1 MTRLDPIATRDAIE
15 AAYGR
20 YLRSVMR
27 TNDPAINEAI
37 RNEWTRLGENVPL
50 VAGPILESSPPFRP
64 GPSIRDMVA
73 QGTLSQSWLQRR
85 MEHGLPID
93 RPLYAHQSKAAEHV
107 VGRGRN
113 LVVATGTGSGKT
125 EAFLI
130 PVIDALLREQEAGTL
145 GPGVRALLLYPMN
158 ALANDQLKR
167 LRELL
172 ADCPEITFGRYT
184 SETKDTHARAEAAR
198 RDLRLPPARP
208 NELISRDEMQRT
220 PPHILLTNYAMLEY
234 LLMRPGDR
242 PLFEHDGRGWQFVVL
257 DEVHSYDGALA
268 LELGMLMRRLL
279 DRVGRAPSDVRFIGT
294 SATLGSGEG
303 SFPQVATFASNLFG
317 SIFEYVPGDP
327 SRRDVLGAERLRLE
341 LPPPDASMTLAD
353 ALAEGDATTRSE
365 KLLAIPGAQALLRG
379 IADRPRRAEDLAR
392 EIFPG
397 QPGAVS
403 LTTALVD
410 ALATHRRPGEDHP
423 ILSARYHTFVR
434 AIEGPSICL
443 RPHGPSH
450 LPRISL
456 VSDRHCPDC
465 GEDAPMAELAT
476 CRRCNQWYVRGQAPR
491 ARLERADGLDDTQ
504 PDGSPSSVRYFAPI
518 PGEFGSADDD
528 DEINDGDQT
537 ASGDAVELV
546 ACTYCWQLGDASPGC
561 ACPSEAWKH
570 FRMAPTT
577 TTGQSIRCVNC
588 GVPSSTSGPRRLR
601 LGSDAPPAVLASTLY
616 DNLPASPD
624 GDAGKFISFADSR
637 QDAAF
642 FASYLER
649 TYGAIDRRRLVL
661 RALRQTWAAAG
672 GPVRLEDVAS
682 ALRKLADVE
691 GHFDERESAYAQLA
705 RARSWLLWELSSVD
719 RRQSLDGVALTLRQ
733 LVRPREWKAP
743 AEMRAEP
750 WKLDDDEAW
759 QVIQTLLGT
768 LVDSQV
774 VSFPEGVEAAW
785 PLFAPR
791 NRLLFVC
798 EDHSSPKHGISSW
811 VPAREAS
818 ENRRSDYLARILARN
833 GYADRKG
840 QRAYANALLRF
851 IWKGLVTPRA
861 KLADYVVA
869 THEGA
874 AGVRYQANYAYWE
887 WANPASLLRCS
898 HCGLWAGGAVRG
910 VCPTMR
916 CEGTLKPQ
924 QPDPDDHYRG
934 LYEAPGAGRMVVEE
948 HTAQWN
954 AAQAALIQQRFL
966 DGDVNILSCS
976 TTFELGVDVGDLQT
990 VFLRNIPPSAANYV
1004 QRAGRAGRRRE
1015 SVAFVLSYAQLR
1027 PHDQHMFRT
1036 AEQLVSGNVPVPR
1049 VPGPNAPIVR
1059 RHVHS
1064 VALSRFFREVLPP
1077 GDEAWKT
1084 TGRFFLDGDGEA
1096 LARFRVWLA
1105 SEDSALQAELL
1116 RVVPAALHGALGV
1129 ANWAWAKAL
1138 LAEDS
1143 PLARA
1148 EADIAQDQR
1157 TYKGLMD
1164 EASQAQEFGQAGY
1177 FKRVLST
1184 IRDQYLLG
1192 FLASRNVMP
1201 KYGFPVDVVELKT
1214 QHLTAAEATQL
1225 ELDRDLR
1232 VAISEYAPGAG
1243 VVAAKRLWMSTGLRL
1258 LPNKALPK
1266 REYGRCDNCHR
1277 IDFNA
1282 ADRRCSLCGGDIR
1295 RDFPLVDPVFGFVAD
1310 EPDKRALGDE
1320 RPPRLHS
1327 SEVLFAGLSEGAQ
1340 GLRVMLAASNGETLL
1355 TGRVSRNGSLAVVN
1369 DARRRGF
1376 ALCERCGFAMVT
1388 PVRGEKWPR
1397 PHAHPELRRPCNGR
1411 LEQVT
1416 LGHTFQTDIVEFG
1429 MPGFVAPGEDP
1440 AQRAASRVA
1449 VVTVL
1454 AEGAA
1459 RALQLRREDLETTYY
1474 IDGSETVFVLYDNVP
1489 GGAGLAREVFSSFA
1503 DVFVEALNVVG
1514 RCTCGADSSCYGC
1527 IRTYR
1532 NQPHHDH
1539 LDRGF
1544 VASTLQSVIDV
1555 LRPA

>member
-1 MTRLDPIATRDAIE
+1 MEQGVL
-15 AAYGR
+15 
-20 YLRSVMR
+20 
-27 TNDPAINEAI
+27 
-37 RNEWTRLGENVPL
+37 
-50 VAGPILESSPPFRP
+50 SPR
-64 GPSIRDMVA
+64 
-73 QGTLSQSWLQRR
+73 WLHRR

-93 RPLYAHQSKAAEHV
+93 RPLYMHQSKAAEHI

-130 PVIDALLREQEAGTL
+130 PVIDALLREQDAGTL

-167 LRELL
+167 MRELL

-184 SETKDTHARAEAAR
+184 SETDETRGRAEAAR

-208 NELISRDEMQRT
+208 NELLSRQEMQRT

-242 PLFEHDGRGWQFVVL
+242 PLFENDGHGWQFVVL

-279 DRVGRAPSDVRFIGT
+279 DRVGRAPSEVRFIGT
-294 SATLGSGEG
+294 SATLGSGER
-303 SFPQVATFASNLFG
+303 SYPEVATFASHLFG
-317 SIFEYVPGDP
+317 GDFQYVPGDP
-327 SRRDVLGAERLRLE
+327 SRQDVLGAERLALVMPEPDDTITLE
-341 LPPPDASMTLAD
+341 D
-353 ALAEGDATTRSE
+353 ALAEHDATTRSE
-365 KLLAIPGAQALLRG
+365 KLLAIPGAQALLQG
-379 IADRPRRAEDLAR
+379 IADRPRRAEMLAR

-397 QPGAVS
+397 RLDAVS
-403 LTTALVD
+403 LTTSLVD
-410 ALATHRRPGEDHP
+410 ALATNRRPAEDHP

-434 AIEGPSICL
+434 AIEGPAICL
-443 RPHGPSH
+443 RPHGPKR
-450 LPRISL
+450 LPRVSL
-456 VSDRHCPDC
+456 VSDRHCRDC

-476 CRRCNQWYVRGQAPR
+476 CRRCNQWYVRGQAMHEQ
-491 ARLERADGLDDTQ
+491 LERADGLDDTQ
-504 PDGSPSSVRYFAPI
+504 PDGSPSSVRYFAPV
-518 PGEFGSADDD
+518 PGESDTDDD
-528 DEINDGDQT
+528 DDD
-537 ASGDAVELV
+537 ASGEARETAGASAGAGAGGGQHIELV
-546 ACTYCWQLGDASPGC
+546 ACTYCWRLDDASPGC
-561 ACPSEAWKH
+561 ACPSDAWQR
-570 FRMAPTT
+570 FRMAPPTT
-577 TTGQSIRCVNC
+577 SSGSIRCVNC

-616 DNLPASPD
+616 DNLPPLLD
-624 GDAGKFISFADSR
+624 GNAGQFISFADSR

-649 TYGAIDRRRLVL
+649 TYGAINRRRLIL
-661 RALRQTWAAAG
+661 RALRRTWTVAG
-672 GPVRLEDVAS
+672 GPVRLEDLAS
-682 ALRKLADVE
+682 PLRSLGDQE
-691 GHFDERESAYAQLA
+691 GHFDDSESRYAHLA
-705 RARSWLLWELSSVD
+705 HARSWLLAELTSVD
-719 RRQSLDGVALTLRQ
+719 RRQSLDGVALAVRQ
-733 LVRPREWKAP
+733 LVRPRQWKAP

-759 QVIQTLLGT
+759 LVVQTLLGT

-774 VSFPEGVEAAW
+774 VSFPDGVEVTS
-785 PLFAPR
+785 PIFAPR
-791 NRLLFVC
+791 NRQTYVC
-798 EDHSSPKHGISSW
+798 EDHSSEKHGIVSW
-811 VPAREAS
+811 VPARESS

-833 GYADRKG
+833 GFADRRG

-851 IWKGLVTPRA
+851 IWKGLVTRGA
-861 KLADYVVA
+861 RLADYLVA

-887 WANPASLLRCS
+887 WADPASLLRCT

-916 CEGTLKPQ
+916 CEGTLNPQ
-924 QPDPDDHYRG
+924 QPDPDNHYRA
-934 LYEAPGAGRMVVEE
+934 LYEAPGVGRMVVEE

-954 AAQAALIQQRFL
+954 AVQAARIQQRFL
-966 DGDVNILSCS
+966 DGDVNVLSCS

-1027 PHDQHMFRT
+1027 PHDQHMFRN
-1036 AEQLVSGNVPVPR
+1036 AEALVSGNVPVPR

-1077 GDEAWKT
+1077 GDDAWRT
-1084 TGRFFLDGDGEA
+1084 TGKFFLDGDGEA
-1096 LARFRVWLA
+1096 VARFREWLA
-1105 SEDSALQAELL
+1105 VEDSALHAELL
-1116 RVVPAALHGALGV
+1116 RVVPADLHEALGV
-1129 ANWAWAKAL
+1129 ASWAWAKAL
-1138 LAEDS
+1138 LSDDS

-1157 TYKGLMD
+1157 TYKGLQD
-1164 EASQAQEFGQAGY
+1164 DASQAEDFGRAGY
-1177 FKRVLST
+1177 FKRVLNT
-1184 IRDQYLLG
+1184 ITTQYLLG

-1214 QHLTAAEATQL
+1214 KHLEAAEATQL
-1225 ELDRDLR
+1225 ELNRDLR
-1232 VAISEYAPGAG
+1232 VALSEYAPGGG
-1243 VVAAKRLWMSTGLRL
+1243 VVAAKRLWMSAGLRL
-1258 LPNKALPK
+1258 LPNKALPR
-1266 REYGRCDNCHR
+1266 REYGRCDTCHR

-1282 ADRRCSLCGGDIR
+1282 ADRRCSLCGSDIR
-1295 RDFPLVDPVFGFVAD
+1295 HEHPMVDPVFGFVSGA
-1310 EPDKRALGDE
+1310 PDKRSLGDE

-1327 SEVLFAGLSEGAQ
+1327 SEVLFAGLSEGSQ
-1340 GLRVMLAASNGETLL
+1340 TTRGILAASPGETLL
-1355 TGRVSRNGSLAVVN
+1355 TGRVSRNGSLTVVN
-1369 DARRRGF
+1369 NARRRGF

-1388 PVRGEKWPR
+1388 PRRGEPWPR
-1397 PHAHPELRRPCNGR
+1397 SHGHPELRRTCNGR
-1411 LEQVT
+1411 LEPVT

-1429 MPGFVAPGEDP
+1429 MPGFFARGDDP
-1440 AQRAASRVA
+1440 DQRAASRVA
-1449 VVTVL
+1449 VVTAL

-1459 RALQLRREDLETTYY
+1459 RARQLRREDLETTYY
-1474 IDGSETVFVLYDNVP
+1474 IDGLETVFVLYDNVP
-1489 GGAGLAREVFSSFA
+1489 GGAGLAREVFDSFA
-1503 DVFVEALNVVG
+1503 DVFDEALNVVG
-1514 RCTCGADSSCYGC
+1514 RCICGPDSSCYGC

-1532 NQPHHDH
+1532 NQPYHDY

-1544 VASTLQSVIDV
+1544 VASTLQPIVDL
-1555 LRPA
+1555 LRPR